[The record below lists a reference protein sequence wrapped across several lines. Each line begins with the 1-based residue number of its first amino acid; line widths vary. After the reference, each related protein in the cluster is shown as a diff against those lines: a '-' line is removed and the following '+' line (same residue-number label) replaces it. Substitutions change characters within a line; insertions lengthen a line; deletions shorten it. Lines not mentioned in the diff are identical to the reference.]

1 MRPMTRA
8 WPLRSPGPPP
18 SPRSVLGGGRWG
30 GGTGNSRKLVCHAQS
45 QRPGVRDQGAGTA
58 VLLGAEGKS
67 AAGRSRLP
75 RDPATLGVTPVCPAL
90 PGLPCA
96 FSLLSSE
103 GAIIGFRD
111 CPNLGQSLLKILTLI
126 TPAKT
131 LFPNSV
137 AFTGSGNPG
146 VDVSFWRPPFD
157 RCPADGT
164 AGSGDRGEGTG

>member
-1 MRPMTRA
+1 MRPTTLST
-8 WPLRSPGPPP
+8 WPLRSPGPPS

-75 RDPATLGVTPVCPAL
+75 RPRDPATLGVTPVCPAL

-103 GAIIGFRD
+103 GAIIGFRAR
-111 CPNLGQSLLKILTLI
+111 PNSGQSLLEILTLI

-137 AFTGSGNPG
+137 AFTALGI
-146 VDVSFWRPPFD
+146 R
-157 RCPADGT
+157 A
-164 AGSGDRGEGTG
+164 